1 MICQLREK
9 VAENYVIYRKIN
21 GLNLHKQEQF
31 LNQQEVGLYRDEAM
45 ENELAQILGMAS
57 EQTYYDAFL
66 NDIAQH
72 PDMTTI
78 QTLLEKWWVMRYG
91 RRIQML
97 V

>member
-1 MICQLREK
+1 
-9 VAENYVIYRKIN
+9 
-21 GLNLHKQEQF
+21 
-31 LNQQEVGLYRDEAM
+31 M

-78 QTLLEKWWVMRYG
+78 QTLLEKWWVMRYR